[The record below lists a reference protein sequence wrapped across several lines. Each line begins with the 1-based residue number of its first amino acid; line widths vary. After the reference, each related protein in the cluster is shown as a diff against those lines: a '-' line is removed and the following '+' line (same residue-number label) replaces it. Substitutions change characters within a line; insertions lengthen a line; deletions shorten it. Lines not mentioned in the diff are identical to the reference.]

1 MIQVSI
7 VTPQGTLFSCDN
19 ASGVFLPGSL
29 GPFEVLKGH
38 APIISALDAGEVRC
52 VLPDGTKTVRI
63 ASGFVEV
70 KDDVVKVCAEV

>member
-1 MIQVSI
+1 MIRVRI

-19 ASGVFLPGSL
+19 ARGVFLPGTL

-38 APIISALDAGEVRC
+38 APIISSLDAGEVRC
-52 VLPDGTKTVRI
+52 VLPEGTKAIPI

-70 KDDVVKVCAEV
+70 KADTVTVCAEV